1 MQIAIDGP
9 SSAGKST
16 VAKKVAQ
23 KLGFIYCDTG
33 AMYRAAT
40 VLAKE
45 NGIDY
50 GDEKQILA
58 KLSQSEISFKPSEK
72 GQLVFLNDEEVTL
85 AIRTPEIT
93 NNVSQVSALPKIRE
107 ELVRQQRK
115 IAGDHDIVMDG
126 RDIGTTVLPNA
137 EVKVFLIASAS
148 ERARRR
154 YDENIQKGIMTPLAK
169 LQEEIEIRDYKDSH
183 REISPLT
190 KATDAS
196 EIDSTNLSIQ
206 QVVDKIV
213 ELANNAR

>member
-50 GDEKQILA
+50 GDEEQILA

-85 AIRTPEIT
+85 AVRTPEIT

-115 IAGDHDIVMDG
+115 IAGNHDIVMDG

>member
-1 MQIAIDGP
+1 MLELLE
-9 SSAGKST
+9 T
-16 VAKKVAQ
+16 
-23 KLGFIYCDTG
+23 L
-33 AMYRAAT
+33 
-40 VLAKE
+40 
-45 NGIDY
+45 
-50 GDEKQILA
+50 DELLA

-85 AIRTPEIT
+85 DIRTTEIT
-93 NNVSQVSALPKIRE
+93 NNVSQVSALTKIRE

>member
-50 GDEKQILA
+50 GDEAQILA
-58 KLSQSEISFKPSEK
+58 KLSQSEINFKPSEK

-115 IAGDHDIVMDG
+115 IAGGHDIVMDG

>member
-50 GDEKQILA
+50 GDEEQILA

-85 AIRTPEIT
+85 SIRTPEIT

>member
-50 GDEKQILA
+50 GDEAQILA

-190 KATDAS
+190 KAMDAN

>member
-50 GDEKQILA
+50 GDEEQILA

-72 GQLVFLNDEEVTL
+72 GQLVFLNDEDVTL

-93 NNVSQVSALPKIRE
+93 NNVSQVSALSKIRE

>member
-50 GDEKQILA
+50 GDEEQILA

>member
-50 GDEKQILA
+50 GDEEQILA

-183 REISPLT
+183 RVISPLT

>member
-16 VAKKVAQ
+16 VAKKVAK

-50 GDEKQILA
+50 GDEEQILA

>member
-50 GDEKQILA
+50 GDEEQILA

-190 KATDAS
+190 KATNAS

>member
-50 GDEKQILA
+50 GDEEQILA

-190 KATDAS
+190 KATDAN